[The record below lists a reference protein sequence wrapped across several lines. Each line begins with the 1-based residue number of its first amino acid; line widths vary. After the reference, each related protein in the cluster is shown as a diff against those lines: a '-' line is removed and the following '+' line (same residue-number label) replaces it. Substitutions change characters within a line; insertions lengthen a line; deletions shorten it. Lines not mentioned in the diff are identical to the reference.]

1 MQSIYQFKPF
11 FMASKLLTGFAL
23 GMLAGMLLAPEKGA
37 DTRKKLTQKGKD
49 LKNKFNEFVDSLH
62 DKAEDVRDD
71 VNTAV
76 DRTAQK
82 ARAYT
87 NEMGGTNTWNG

>member
-1 MQSIYQFKPF
+1 
-11 FMASKLLTGFAL
+11 MASKLLTGFAL

-76 DRTAQK
+76 DRTAHK